1 VASPAPPHIKKLE
14 KSPKIMK
21 SRAVELFETSCPRGD
36 DVDSGEKPPSA
47 TNKNAFEMT
56 TRHRQFVSPQ
66 RVFQKYEEGK
76 MIIDNDTE
84 RTERRQEATA
94 RVESLLDEA
103 EDLITS
109 IKIELLR
116 EHQE

>member
-1 VASPAPPHIKKLE
+1 PLLASPWRQKPLQEKATLAVAPKRL
-14 KSPKIMK
+14 
-21 SRAVELFETSCPRGD
+21 CPYTTEGCVQPPLCGFASASRGD

-84 RTERRQEATA
+84 RTERRQEA
-94 RVESLLDEA
+94 
-103 EDLITS
+103 
-109 IKIELLR
+109 
-116 EHQE
+116 